1 MAVLITYAIVMV
13 IMIGVIMYLSY
24 RDVKHDH

>member
-13 IMIGVIMYLSY
+13 MLIGAIMYLSY
-24 RDVKHDH
+24 QDLKHDQ